1 MDHEWACMFIQT
13 RNMADDCVDYF
24 FIFIKL
30 LATIFACCIFIGST
44 TFEYLITSALVYLL
58 IMTIFC
64 CFQKHIRVSQG
75 TTPTGSQCSLDDAAY
90 LAFRRKGTVLYT
102 NEGTIYWSNPYEHA
116 EEVFIRKTRN
126 DIWWIDTI
134 WIKNSP
140 CRGCADKL
148 IQHFDSKTNK
158 PTLYIGKIWQ
168 GDKTAN
174 REGLD
179 EMKAKGFHL
188 KVWESKYNKDANS
201 TRRYLENIDCWTM
214 IITFLCNS
222 LRNTCRLFRLLV
234 VIMAAFL
241 FLIIIA
247 TFLIITLV
255 LFLIKIYHT
264 YH

>member
-1 MDHEWACMFIQT
+1 MGNEWACMFIHT
-13 RNMADDCVDYF
+13 RNMAHNGVDCF
-24 FIFIKL
+24 CIKL
-30 LATIFACCIFIGST
+30 CAVLYIIATIIAYCILAGSITFA
-44 TFEYLITSALVYLL
+44 YLITSALVCFL
-58 IMTIFC
+58 ITTIFVFRC
-64 CFQKHIRVSQG
+64 CPQRLPFKFLRVRRR

-126 DIWWIDTI
+126 DTRWIDTI

-168 GDKTAN
+168 GDETAN

-179 EMKAKGFHL
+179 KMKANGFRL
-188 KVWESKYNKDANS
+188 EVWESEYNKDADS
-201 TRRYLENIDCWTM
+201 TRRYLENIDYCT
-214 IITFLCNS
+214 
-222 LRNTCRLFRLLV
+222 LL
-234 VIMAAFL
+234 
-241 FLIIIA
+241 
-247 TFLIITLV
+247 
-255 LFLIKIYHT
+255 
-264 YH
+264 